1 MTGDRRYIVTATGFA
16 VLITAVWA
24 SVVYRDQPAS
34 DAGKSMRDAATKTVE
49 LAQSRRP
56 VEKAPPVADTVPGD
70 GTWIIGR
77 DIKRGRYRTVGG
89 LSCLWQRLVPHPS
102 GRWVVVDSGYGWV
115 PQTVALGPDDVAFVS
130 QGCEPWVMVP

>member
-16 VLITAVWA
+16 VLIAAIGV
-24 SVVYRDQPAS
+24 SVIYNDQPAT
-34 DAGKSMRDAATKTVE
+34 DAGKSMSDAANKTVQ
-49 LAQSRRP
+49 AARSARP
-56 VEKAPPVADTVPGD
+56 EYAPRVADTVPGD

-89 LSCLWQRLVPHPS
+89 LSCLWQRMVPHPS
-102 GRWVVVDSGYGWV
+102 GRWVTVDSGYGWA
-115 PQTVALGPDDVAFVS
+115 PQTVALGKDDVAFVS